1 MIKNEAEIKRKQA
14 YTRKSAKIKI
24 SSLKKRLKC

>member
-14 YTRKSAKIKI
+14 YTRKLAKIKI
-24 SSLKKRLKC
+24 SCLKKD

>member
-14 YTRKSAKIKI
+14 YTRKLAKIKI
-24 SSLKKRLKC
+24 SSLKKD